1 MFDPHKRISIRLP
14 ILSDRNHYVKSGEV
28 KWKKTLHRKN
38 LNSHQL
44 ILYLFISDLIT
55 TAYLYL
61 QGFRDPETEQVIVNL
76 GLAKRM
82 IDTLEML
89 EEKTKGNL
97 TAPESNFLVNSLY
110 DLRMGYVR
118 AVNSQK
124 DAPEQDTSEDYTSTG
139 CSERG

>member
-1 MFDPHKRISIRLP
+1 MEENITQEEPQLPPIDFIS
-14 ILSDRNHYVKSGEV
+14 
-28 KWKKTLHRKN
+28 
-38 LNSHQL
+38 
-44 ILYLFISDLIT
+44 FISDLIT
-55 TAYLYL
+55 TAHLYL

-97 TAPESNFLVNSLY
+97 TAPESNFLANSLY

-118 AVNSQK
+118 AVDSQK
-124 DAPEQDTSEDYTSTG
+124 DALEQDASEDTPEQDAPSEENVSTEKEETING
-139 CSERG
+139 EAKNNA

>member
-1 MFDPHKRISIRLP
+1 MEENITQEEPQLPPIDFIS
-14 ILSDRNHYVKSGEV
+14 
-28 KWKKTLHRKN
+28 
-38 LNSHQL
+38 
-44 ILYLFISDLIT
+44 FISDLIT
-55 TAYLYL
+55 TAHLYL

-118 AVNSQK
+118 AVDSQK
-124 DAPEQDTSEDYTSTG
+124 DALEQDASDDTPEQDTPSEDNTSTEPEKMTNG
-139 CSERG
+139 EAKNNA

>member
-1 MFDPHKRISIRLP
+1 MEENITQEEPQLPPIDFIS
-14 ILSDRNHYVKSGEV
+14 
-28 KWKKTLHRKN
+28 
-38 LNSHQL
+38 
-44 ILYLFISDLIT
+44 FISDLIT
-55 TAYLYL
+55 TAHLYL

-124 DAPEQDTSEDYTSTG
+124 DAPEQDASDDTPEQDAPNEDNTSTEPEKMTNG
-139 CSERG
+139 EAKNNA

>member
-1 MFDPHKRISIRLP
+1 MEENITQEEPQLPPIDFIS
-14 ILSDRNHYVKSGEV
+14 
-28 KWKKTLHRKN
+28 
-38 LNSHQL
+38 
-44 ILYLFISDLIT
+44 FISDLIT
-55 TAYLYL
+55 TAHLYL

-118 AVNSQK
+118 AVDSQK
-124 DAPEQDTSEDYTSTG
+124 DALEQDASEDTPEQDAPSDGKRINRKRRNYKRRSKK
-139 CSERG
+139 

>member
-1 MFDPHKRISIRLP
+1 MEENITQEEPQLPPIDFIS
-14 ILSDRNHYVKSGEV
+14 
-28 KWKKTLHRKN
+28 
-38 LNSHQL
+38 
-44 ILYLFISDLIT
+44 FISDLIT
-55 TAYLYL
+55 TARLYL

-118 AVNSQK
+118 VVDSQK
-124 DAPEQDTSEDYTSTG
+124 DALEQDASEDTPEQDAPSEENVSTEKEETING
-139 CSERG
+139 EAKNNA